1 MNYVTHITNLDSL
14 KQKFGKGLECR
25 KISSIHFKTMNYATH
40 ITNLN
45 SLKQLLSLLLKT
57 RAMALLISRERLQA
71 PGSL

>member
-14 KQKFGKGLECR
+14 KQEFGKGLECR
-25 KISSIHFKTMNYATH
+25 KISSIHFKTMNYATN

-57 RAMALLISRERLQA
+57 RAMTLLISPNDSTACL
-71 PGSL
+71 